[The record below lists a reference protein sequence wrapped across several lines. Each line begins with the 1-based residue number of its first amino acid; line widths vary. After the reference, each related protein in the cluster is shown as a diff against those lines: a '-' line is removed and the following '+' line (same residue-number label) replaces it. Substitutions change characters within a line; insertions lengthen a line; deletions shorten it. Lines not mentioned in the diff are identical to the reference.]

1 MKQFANEKEGPK
13 KKPAGGL
20 DHGVQNARQDKKSH
34 EFGGF
39 GSAGGNGYANPMEAA
54 QFGHPGAIAMLQS
67 GGARLERK
75 GPRPIPGHLVV
86 KAQRLLGVD
95 LSGVTLEEDPALAEQ
110 GKRGVAEDGQ
120 RIRLAPGGLS
130 DMTLIWHEIVHLVQ
144 QQRGAKTSTGEIDM
158 AETESQH
165 VGSPS
170 GPPPEVGAPTS
181 AASGAQPARADAAE
195 PQTAGGVAEP
205 EAEAV
210 AGAQALAAG
219 EAFEVRATAAGVM
232 YQEEDEAGTVEAKSQ
247 TAEEERDPVRK
258 SQHSGLVVKAY
269 VKSPSTWTDAYVGEI
284 SAEGAAEVAAMN
296 KLIPQ
301 GYQIEELWLPD
312 TSSGDSSFRLVK
324 GLRTVVVAGDD
335 VQTIRQAVQHE
346 ATHALFHA
354 LKELSKSGEGE
365 AGRTLEKVGAIY
377 GTLLEFRDSL
387 EPLDVSTKGNLNV
400 LGGNSAPKTSQKGSP
415 LEYGGLLLSPELE
428 AQREEKEYV
437 LATVSPAN
445 WGEDGEHPWDN
456 CGELFATTLSAYLS
470 DEGQVVQS
478 VKHTLAILK
487 ERYPDRHASVE
498 EAMDDLLHI
507 VATFKQ
513 GYVRAADGEEEIGTD
528 WLSKLREFKVEDPI
542 RAQKFIKQAATIS
555 LIELD
560 GVLYL
565 TSVEDPEYTAKMAD
579 DGANWIRALAK

>member
-1 MKQFANEKEGPK
+1 MLTTIHEKG
-13 KKPAGGL
+13 
-20 DHGVQNARQDKKSH
+20 
-34 EFGGF
+34 
-39 GSAGGNGYANPMEAA
+39 
-54 QFGHPGAIAMLQS
+54 
-67 GGARLERK
+67 
-75 GPRPIPGHLVV
+75 
-86 KAQRLLGVD
+86 
-95 LSGVTLEEDPALAEQ
+95 T
-110 GKRGVAEDGQ
+110 
-120 RIRLAPGGLS
+120 
-130 DMTLIWHEIVHLVQ
+130 
-144 QQRGAKTSTGEIDM
+144 
-158 AETESQH
+158 
-165 VGSPS
+165 
-170 GPPPEVGAPTS
+170 
-181 AASGAQPARADAAE
+181 
-195 PQTAGGVAEP
+195 
-205 EAEAV
+205 V

-232 YQEEDEAGTVEAKSQ
+232 YQEEDETGTVETKSQ

-301 GYQIEELWLPD
+301 GYQVEELWLPD

-400 LGGNSAPKTSQKGSP
+400 LGGNSAPKASKTSQEGAPQIPYKDLVLNPS
-415 LEYGGLLLSPELE
+415 LEEELF
-428 AQREEKEYV
+428 EKEYL
-437 LATVSPAN
+437 LAMVSPAN
-445 WGEDGEHPWDN
+445 WGEDTEHPWRD

-470 DEGQVVQS
+470 DEEQLAQS

-487 ERYPDRHASVE
+487 ERYPDRHACVE

-513 GYVRAADGEEEIGTD
+513 GYVRAAEGEEEIGTD
-528 WLSKLREFKVEDPI
+528 WLSKLREFKVEDPTG
-542 RAQKFIKQAATIS
+542 AQKFIKQAATIS